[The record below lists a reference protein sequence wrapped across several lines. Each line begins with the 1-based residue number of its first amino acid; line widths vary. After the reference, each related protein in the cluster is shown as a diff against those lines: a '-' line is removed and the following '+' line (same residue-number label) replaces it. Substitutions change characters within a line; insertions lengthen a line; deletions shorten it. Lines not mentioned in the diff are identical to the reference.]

1 MPGTQRVR
9 FYPLNSE
16 LHQGHSPSDPPEPTD
31 LGKVLAA
38 VADGTLSPAAA
49 AERLESG
56 AVRYLDE
63 FAALDLGRSV
73 RKGVPE
79 VVYASGKTPEQ
90 TARICEALLSS
101 NKRVI
106 VSKLSPEHE
115 SEILRTFPNT
125 PVRRAGKALV
135 VGSGEPAL
143 SGGRICAVSA
153 GTSDLPVLEEALAVV
168 SEMGV
173 ETRSFHDVGVA
184 GIHRLAG
191 PLREVKTFD
200 PDCLIVAAGME
211 GALPS
216 VVSALVDVPVIGLPT
231 STGYGLGG
239 DGTAA
244 IMGMLQSCS
253 PGLSVVNVDNG
264 IGAGATAALIA
275 NRAARDRSGDEG

>member
-1 MPGTQRVR
+1 MKR
-9 FYPLNSE
+9 N
-16 LHQGHSPSDPPEPTD
+16 LHQEPPPAQPPGSSDLEE
-31 LGKVLAA
+31 VLSA

-56 AVRYLDE
+56 AVRYLDD
-63 FAALDLGRSV
+63 FAALDLGRST

-79 VVYASGKTPEQ
+79 VVYASGKSPEQ
-90 TARICEALLSS
+90 TASICEALLSS
-101 NKRVI
+101 NGRVI

-115 SEILRTFPNT
+115 AEIRRALPGV
-125 PVRRAGKALV
+125 PLRRAGRALV
-135 VGSGEPAL
+135 VGPGEPKP
-143 SGGRICAVSA
+143 SGGRLCALSA

-168 SEMGV
+168 QEMGV
-173 ETRSFHDVGVA
+173 ETKNFHDVGVA

-191 PLREVKTFD
+191 PLREVRSFD

-216 VVSALVDVPVIGLPT
+216 VVSALVGVPVVGLPT

-275 NRAARDRSGDEG
+275 NRAARERAEHRREPN